1 MNITPQAIFAA
12 ARATLSDP
20 AGAARQVMALRLT
33 TGEGLMAIAA
43 MAALDA
49 VLTVLTSKLAGPMP
63 EAPVQAVLD
72 RPFLLAVSY
81 FLVLI
86 FGAFLMWRVGK
97 AFGGTGTFAKSL
109 ALTAWLEVVLTFLK
123 IGQIVVLLALPVL
136 GAPVLLAS
144 TFAYFYLLSQFT
156 ATLNGFSSPLKTFFG
171 ILLTLFAISF
181 LLGLAIALLVPVPH
195 V

>member
-1 MNITPQAIFAA
+1 MNLTPQSLFAA

-43 MAALDA
+43 MAVIDTLLTAL
-49 VLTVLTSKLAGPMP
+49 VMKFAGPVP
-63 EAPVQAVLD
+63 DTAVQEVLD
-72 RPFLLAVSY
+72 NPFLLAISQ
-81 FLVLI
+81 FGALA

-109 ALTAWLEVVLTFLK
+109 ALTAWLEVVLLFLK
-123 IGQIVVLLALPVL
+123 VGQMLLLVVVPVL
-136 GAPVLLAS
+136 AAPVLLAS
-144 TFAYFYLLSQFT
+144 AFAYFYLLTQFT
-156 ATLNGFSSPLKTFFG
+156 AALNGFSSPLKTFAG
-171 ILLTLFAISF
+171 ILLTLFAIF
-181 LLGLAIALLVPVPH
+181 FCLGVVIALLVPVPH